1 MTVLACEQN
10 YQVRGVVCDIE
21 GFRERLLAWIARE
34 LRDEEVP
41 QVNIND
47 GVLSFSGGFLLGL
60 QWGRSLNLID
70 KGRAEVTSIGEEV
83 SVKCSVVIKRI
94 QWYVLLVCGVLLVGG
109 VLGVC
114 LGRAEAASLWI
125 PVALYTFFA
134 LAFYWYPR
142 LRWTCLVR
150 RCIGIA
156 MDTRFPAG
164 PPKIEE
170 GL

>member
-114 LGRAEAASLWI
+114 LGRAEAVGPEEDNRPRDGRAPPHLFHQGRLGRNAHQRGA
-125 PVALYTFFA
+125 VA
-134 LAFYWYPR
+134 
-142 LRWTCLVR
+142 VR
-150 RCIGIA
+150 
-156 MDTRFPAG
+156 AG
-164 PPKIEE
+164 T
-170 GL
+170 